1 MNVISRDWDF
11 RRDENVVA
19 RRGTKSYLVMLLT
32 PMTFLNLPVVDLEAI
47 NNLRSLGD
55 EGDDTFLR
63 EIIGIYLEDTPL
75 RIADLRRSFQSG
87 ENALFTRSAHTIKG
101 SSANVGLSRVRGI
114 AERIEHRSKVEPIA
128 GLAGLLDELEA
139 AYAEAIEALREF
151 QG

>member
-1 MNVISRDWDF
+1 
-11 RRDENVVA
+11 
-19 RRGTKSYLVMLLT
+19 
-32 PMTFLNLPVVDLEAI
+32 MTFLNLPVVDLEAI

-75 RIADLRRSFQSG
+75 RIADLRRSLQSG
-87 ENALFTRSAHTIKG
+87 ETALFTRSAHTIKG

-128 GLAGLLDELEA
+128 GLAGLLDELEV
-139 AYAEAIEALREF
+139 AYGEAVEALQEF